1 MATSGEFYDD
11 DQPAATMPAAQ
22 AGGGGLMNMASMRAF
37 LWRQRFIL
45 IGVTILALIA
55 GLIYTLLQP
64 PVYSATATMR
74 IENAGPQIVE
84 GQDVTDPGIPEVDS
98 FLRMLLTVMS
108 SQSMALRVVDS
119 LGLQD
124 NPTLVGDVL
133 EGSLESTPEE
143 VRRQVAADLIQ
154 SSVSAEVP
162 MNSALASVSFS
173 SKDPVLAARIAN
185 AYVDTFMED
194 IARQGAGTN
203 SYAISYLEEQIQD
216 VRVRLREAESRA
228 IEYARENRIVGDPIR
243 APAPFDGQAGTS
255 QSSQVSVSNLS
266 SVSATYTSSR
276 AARIAAEEQWR
287 AAAPVP
293 ALQLPQV
300 LQNGTV
306 QSLRSRQVG
315 LEGQLSDLR
324 ERYREDYPMVRE
336 VQAQIAELD
345 GQIAEAAAE
354 IKNAIR
360 NNYEIALRQEQ
371 ALSRE
376 LDRVSDQTLDE
387 QDRRV
392 QYNIIDRDAEALR
405 AQLGALLNRY
415 NQISAASNIQ
425 TESISWLDRARVPQS
440 PSSPN
445 MVVNLIISFFAGLAL
460 AVAIAVLR
468 ELIDDRVRTPDELE
482 RKLGLPALG
491 KTPFVSE
498 EIPEEIED
506 PFSPISE
513 AYASIRATL
522 DHAVRREH
530 PVIQVTSSEAGE
542 GKTTSAVALAR
553 KYASIGRK
561 VLLVDFDLRRPGLT
575 KMFGAA
581 RPEMGI
587 VDVLYSRIPL
597 ERALLPNAIEN
608 LDILPVGSQPEN
620 PVDIMSSSLVAEFIE
635 RYRGQYDVMILDS
648 SPVMGI
654 ADAPLLSRHADAVA
668 FVVEANRAQIGKAK
682 VALRRLDDMNAYVVG
697 LVLTKFRALEAG
709 ENQNYEQHYYNYNSR
724 VA

>member
-11 DQPAATMPAAQ
+11 QSTGTPASDS
-22 AGGGGLMNMASMRAF
+22 GGPSFLNMAAIRAF
-37 LWRQRFIL
+37 LWRQRLIL
-45 IGVTILALIA
+45 IGVTALALIA

-74 IENAGPQIVE
+74 IENAGPQIVQ
-84 GQDVTDPGIPEVDS
+84 GQDVTDPGITEVDR
-98 FLRMLLTVMS
+98 FLRMLVTVMS

-124 NPTLVGDVL
+124 NPTIVGDAL
-133 EGSLESTPEE
+133 DGSLESTPEE
-143 VRRQVAADLIQ
+143 VRRQVAADVIQ
-154 SSVSAEVP
+154 SSVSAAVP
-162 MNSALASVSFS
+162 MNSEVATVSFS

-194 IARQGAGTN
+194 NARQGAGTN

-216 VRVRLREAESRA
+216 VRVRLREAERAA

-243 APAPFDGQAGTS
+243 APAPFDAQGGAS
-255 QSSQVSVSNLS
+255 QSSPVSVSNLA
-266 SVSATYTSSR
+266 SVSATYTSAR
-276 AARIAAEEQWR
+276 AGRIAAEEQWR
-287 AAAPVP
+287 AASPVP

-306 QSLRSRQVG
+306 QSLRSRKVT

-324 ERYREDYPMVRE
+324 ERYREDFPVVRE
-336 VQAQIAELD
+336 VEAQIAELD
-345 GQIAEAAAE
+345 GQIAKAAAE
-354 IKNAIR
+354 IKDAIR

-371 ALSRE
+371 ALGRE
-376 LDRVSDQTLDE
+376 LERVSDQTLDE

-405 AQLGALLNRY
+405 SQLGALLSRY
-415 NQISAASNIQ
+415 NQISAAANIQ
-425 TESISWLDRARVPQS
+425 SESISWLDRARVPQS

-445 MVVNLIISFFAGLAL
+445 LLMNMIVAFFGGLAL
-460 AVAIAVLR
+460 AGAIAVMR
-468 ELIDDRVRTPDELE
+468 EMFDDRVRTADELE
-482 RKLGLPALG
+482 RKLQLPALG
-491 KTPFVSE
+491 RTPFVSE

-522 DHAVRREH
+522 DHAVRRDH
-530 PVIQVTSSEAGE
+530 PVIQLTSSEAGE

-561 VLLVDFDLRRPGLT
+561 VLLVDFDLRRPGLS
-575 KMFGAA
+575 KMFGDT
-581 RPEMGI
+581 RPGAGVI
-587 VDVLYSRIPL
+587 DVLYSRIPL
-597 ERALLPNAIEN
+597 ERALLPNTIEN
-608 LDILPVGSQPEN
+608 LDILPVGSLPEN
-620 PVDIMSSSLVAEFIE
+620 PVEIMSSNLIAEFIE
-635 RYRGQYDVMILDS
+635 RYRSQYDVMILDS

-709 ENQNYEQHYYNYNSR
+709 ESQDYEQHYYNYNSR
-724 VA
+724 PV